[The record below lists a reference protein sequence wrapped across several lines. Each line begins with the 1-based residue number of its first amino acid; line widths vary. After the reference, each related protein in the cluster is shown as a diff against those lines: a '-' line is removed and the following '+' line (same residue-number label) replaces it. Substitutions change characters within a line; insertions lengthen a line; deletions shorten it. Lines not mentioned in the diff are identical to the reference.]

1 MSSSRTR
8 VATAIAEIVERLS
21 SAEDDLLQWESV
33 ARSSP
38 RDDDLVSAADI
49 MSISVH
55 ELRDISRVLEAT
67 RRILV

>member
-55 ELRDISRVLEAT
+55 DLRDISRVLEAT

>member
-1 MSSSRTR
+1 M
-8 VATAIAEIVERLS
+8 ATAIAEIVERLS

-67 RRILV
+67 RGILV

>member
-67 RRILV
+67 RKILV

>member
-38 RDDDLVSAADI
+38 RDNDLVSAADI

>member
-1 MSSSRTR
+1 MNSSRTR

-38 RDDDLVSAADI
+38 RDNDLVSAADI

>member
-38 RDDDLVSAADI
+38 RDNDLVSAADI

-67 RRILV
+67 RKILV

>member
-1 MSSSRTR
+1 M
-8 VATAIAEIVERLS
+8 ATAIAEIVERLS

-38 RDDDLVSAADI
+38 RDNDLVSAADI

>member
-21 SAEDDLLQWESV
+21 SAEGDLLQWESV

>member
-49 MSISVH
+49 MSISAH

-67 RRILV
+67 RKILV